1 MINTFKNLV
10 NNIEATITCENDFEK
25 EYGIYL
31 GDKPIDFAK
40 DKISKEI
47 QDILKS
53 LDEGLDKIVLNKINA
68 ELIYRQI
75 IYNEYSMYY
84 LQIIYIMHYVTGY
97 FEFIPTWDDEKWN
110 ELIKLSKN
118 YLNLFENLKYDL
130 KSNNPKEF
138 NRAQSVKYLVSK
150 NCQISIINGE
160 IEFISGLDE
169 IYRKLEQKISEF
181 GGINLIFECLSH
193 LNYDSRFERYIF
205 IKNLTPGE
213 KELQIPWGYLLNL
226 SLKHLQFKHIS
237 KRLKYEKLFKEI
249 IELSTK
255 IINGVYN
262 VQDYNIFNYFF
273 LNLKNLPQ
281 HVSNLVLYD
290 SLFTIP
296 QSNILLELELC
307 QYLFSFDDEFFK
319 NNLGFTIDEFITVGN
334 DFYNIWNKENNPIL
348 MPLSKKIKYSL
359 SYDTYIKILDF
370 LSHTDNLNN
379 NYIEP
384 HDYQEINFFE
394 KPLIK
399 YDSGS
404 FLLPAI
410 SWSAPNFYESLATSL
425 REPYKLC
432 FDKSLDELLGEKLE
446 EFIAILLNKFGIS
459 FIKSGKYKFNKN
471 NAECDF
477 IIECEKS
484 IIIIEVKKKV
494 LTRKSKSGLNYSI
507 FIDLSKSLLYS
518 QVQAGKVEL
527 LLKKDGKIILNENNI
542 AHEILF
548 KNRVIKRISLTQFE
562 YGSLYNQRFIKNFLN
577 AQLNG
582 EFILENGD
590 NRLNKD
596 FEKFIKYGKQFQMQY
611 IELDKLQKEDFNY
624 FIHRCYFMS
633 LSQLFE
639 IIRRSSD
646 NDTFDEN
653 LPKNIIETGTFD
665 WYYEYGVL
673 NK

>member
-47 QDILKS
+47 QNILKS
-53 LDEGLDKIVLNKINA
+53 LDEGLDKTVLNKINA

-75 IYNEYSMYY
+75 IYNEYSMHY

-97 FEFIPTWDDEKWN
+97 FEFVPTWDDEKWN

-118 YLNLFENLKYDL
+118 YLNLSENLKYDL

-150 NCQISIINGE
+150 NCQINIINGE

-193 LNYDSRFERYIF
+193 LNYDSRFKRYTF
-205 IKNLTPGE
+205 IKNLAPGE
-213 KELQIPWGYLLNL
+213 KELQIPWGYILNL

-273 LNLKNLPQ
+273 LDLKNLPQ

-319 NNLGFTIDEFITVGN
+319 NNLGFTIDEFITVGK

-379 NYIEP
+379 SYIEP
-384 HDYQEINFFE
+384 HDYQKINFFE

-399 YDSGS
+399 YDSGL
-404 FLLPAI
+404 FLLPAV
-410 SWSAPNFYESLATSL
+410 SWSAPNFYESLATFL

-446 EFIAILLNKFGIS
+446 EFIAILLNKFGIN

-477 IIECEKS
+477 IIECENS

-542 AHEILF
+542 THEILF

-590 NRLNKD
+590 EMLNKD
-596 FEKFIKYGKQFQMQY
+596 FEEFIKYGKQFQMQY

>member
-410 SWSAPNFYESLATSL
+410 SWSAPNFYESLATFL